1 MEPNGLYWI
10 LLKNMSPVDPQQP
23 TPPGN
28 PEGIPRPPQQQE
40 VVKFAKGP
48 APETVLPTLFGAGYG
63 TYRVRPEN
71 FVLSVIT
78 HTCLLA
84 LILLAVHVTVQEKI
98 VPQSLTHSVEL
109 SDYVMKVGKGGPSGG
124 GGGDASKLKASA
136 GTPPKAS
143 TKQFTPP
150 VVLQQQQSKLMVEP
164 TVVADLKIPQSN
176 QIGDPLSKLMTL
188 SNGTGVGG
196 GIGTGDGGGV
206 GSGHGGPGVGPGIF
220 HLGESGVLAP
230 KPIYQPEPEFSEEA
244 RKAKYQGVVGLNV
257 IVGPDGRIH
266 DPHVVHSLGMGLDEE
281 ALKTVKLWKFEP
293 GKKNGQPVSVAVY
306 IEVDFHLY

>member
-1 MEPNGLYWI
+1 M
-10 LLKNMSPVDPQQP
+10 
-23 TPPGN
+23 
-28 PEGIPRPPQQQE
+28 
-40 VVKFAKGP
+40 KFAKG
-48 APETVLPTLFGAGYG
+48 AGPETVMPTLFGAGYG

-78 HTCLLA
+78 HTGLLA
-84 LILLAVHVTVQEKI
+84 LLLLAWHVGVQQKI
-98 VPQSLTHSVEL
+98 IPQSLTHSVEL
-109 SDYVMKVGKGGPSGG
+109 SDYAMKVGKGGPSGG

-150 VVLQQQQSKLMVEP
+150 VVLQQQTSKLMVEP

-188 SNGTGVGG
+188 SNGSGVGG
-196 GIGTGDGGGV
+196 GIGSGDGGGV

-220 HLGESGVLAP
+220 HLGESGVSAP
-230 KPIYQPEPEFSEEA
+230 KAIYAPEPEFSEEA
-244 RKAKYQGVVGLNV
+244 RKAKYQGVVGMNV

-281 ALKTVKLWKFEP
+281 ALKTVKTWKFEP
-293 GKKNGQPVSVAVY
+293 GKRNGQAVSVAVY